1 MKLAFDY
8 YQSEDALKLE
18 LSIDIF
24 FILDVVLNFNTGVE
38 RGRNM
43 IMDRK
48 NIAIEYSKFWFWLDL
63 LSSSPYTWFLA
74 WS

>member
-24 FILDVVLNFNTGVE
+24 FILDVVLNFNTGIE
-38 RGRNM
+38 RGRNI
-43 IMDRK
+43 IMDR
-48 NIAIEYSKFWFWLDL
+48 
-63 LSSSPYTWFLA
+63 
-74 WS
+74 